1 MKFVGALL
9 LLVVSTLALSLA
21 YRLYGSFLAK
31 QVMQLDDSYITPA
44 HTMRDNNDYVPSHP
58 AVVFGHHFASIAG
71 LGPLLG
77 PAIAVVWGW
86 LPALIWI
93 LLGSI
98 FVGAVHDFGTLFTS
112 LRHRARS
119 IGDITEEVVNHR
131 SRILFLLFAIFAMS
145 LAMGVFV
152 LNISQLFSPGEGGA
166 EGGHVPEAV
175 LPSMT
180 LIVIALVVGI
190 LHYRYRLALLPLTLV
205 GLVFSLTFVWLG
217 TVFPLQGV
225 GGLTFTP
232 SFWTYALM
240 VYAYIASVLPV
251 WLLLQPRDYLNSFQL
266 FLGMALLLLGTLIG
280 GLTGHLKLVAPSIN
294 SNAQNLP
301 PLFPMLFITVACG
314 AVSGFHSLV
323 ASGTTSKQLDKESH
337 ALPIAYGGM
346 LTEGLLAT
354 LALLGVAAGFTA
366 VEWVQN
372 YADWKL
378 AGAKALSNF
387 VHGAG
392 TIIAQTG
399 VPHSLA
405 KVFIATVAVGF
416 ALTTLDSATRLI
428 RYNIQELA
436 TALRLEP
443 LRNHYIATAF
453 AVALI
458 GFFALMKIPDP
469 ATGQLKPAGTILWAL
484 FGTSNQLLAG
494 LALLVVTLYLRSL
507 GRPTVFTATPMC
519 FMLVVTIVALLLSI
533 RNFAVQ
539 GNWFLLGFS
548 LLILFLAFWLIVEA
562 ISTLKRQLVETQSTK
577 Q

>member
-1 MKFVGALL
+1 MGALL

>member
-1 MKFVGALL
+1 VSVLL
-9 LLVVSTLALSLA
+9 ILVTATLALGLA
-21 YRLYGSFLAK
+21 YRFYGSFLAK
-31 QVMQLDDSYITPA
+31 QVLQLDDGYPTPA
-44 HTMRDNNDYVPSHP
+44 HTMRDDRDYVPSHP

-98 FVGAVHDFGTLFTS
+98 LVGAVHDLGCLFTS
-112 LRHRARS
+112 IRHRARS
-119 IGDITEEVVNHR
+119 ICDITEDVVNHR
-131 SRILFLLFAIFAMS
+131 ARVLFLLFAIFAMS

-152 LNISQLFSPGEGGA
+152 LNIAQLFSPGEGGA

-175 LPSMT
+175 LPSVM
-180 LIVIALVVGI
+180 LIFIALVIGV
-190 LHYRYRLALLPLTLV
+190 LHYRYRLSLSPLTLV
-205 GLVFSLTFVWLG
+205 GVIFSLIFVWLG
-217 TVFPLQGV
+217 TIFPLQGV
-225 GGLTFTP
+225 GGVTFTP

-240 VYAYIASVLPV
+240 LYAYVASVLPV

-266 FLGMALLLLGTLIG
+266 FLGMALLFAGALVG
-280 GLTGHLKLVAPSIN
+280 GLTGKLQLAAPTIN
-294 SNAQNLP
+294 TDAQNLP
-301 PLFPMLFITVACG
+301 PIFPMLFITVACG

-337 ALPIAYGGM
+337 ALPVAYGGM

-354 LALLGVAAGFTA
+354 LALLGVAAGFTT
-366 VEWVQN
+366 VEWAQN

-387 VHGAG
+387 VHGSG
-392 TIIAQTG
+392 MLVAQVG
-399 VPHSLA
+399 VPHHLA
-405 KVFIATVAVGF
+405 KVFVATIAVGF

-428 RYNIQELA
+428 RYNIQELS
-436 TALRLEP
+436 TALKLEP
-443 LRNHYIATAF
+443 LRNPYVATMV
-453 AVALI
+453 AVLLI

-494 LALLVVTLYLRSL
+494 LALLTVTLYLRSL
-507 GRPTVFTATPMC
+507 GRPTVFTAVPMG
-519 FMLVVTIVALLLSI
+519 FMLVVTISALLLSI
-533 RNFAVQ
+533 RNFFVQ
-539 GNWFLLGFS
+539 GNWFLFGFAC
-548 LLILFLAFWLIVEA
+548 LILALALWLIVEA
-562 ISTLKRQLVETQSTK
+562 TSTLKRQLVPVQSAK
-577 Q
+577 